1 MVAPSQSSS
10 LAARALPFS
19 RSAIHSHSNSCSL
32 LFDAGTIQ
40 FDLGLAAN
48 DHGDNHCPSGSVSR
62 LTTSLRGGRRRFRLP
77 RLDVALR
84 RFLRQQQPRP
94 RPQQWSWTRTVAVL
108 LAACLVATLSSWPL
122 LRQPVIA
129 VGAIAEQDYL
139 APRAASVIDRAALEA
154 RRRELG
160 SRTLVQVVD
169 PQQTRLLRETLA
181 QWLTE
186 LAHSVS
192 QNDDGGGVPP
202 IQLTQAEQASQQQ
215 LQGEDRQL
223 WEDAVRSAQQ
233 RMLQQGVLA
242 SLSEADLQQAS
253 RMQLS
258 ALCDGAPAPDD
269 CVLQQQVGARLLL
282 RSLRG
287 KTNLRTDPNLTRS
300 LVDELLRQNV
310 ETIEVQAGSPIVSRG
325 QQITAR
331 QFEVL
336 DHFGQVGRRPALA
349 AWSLR
354 FGEAL
359 FGAILLVLVARRWR
373 PELQMRHGLFLLLT
387 LALVQALKLWLG
399 ASFSPLAVLVPATF
413 LLAGGMGTA
422 AALAWLA
429 MATLLWPLPMDE
441 LAILRLLVAGLIAGI
456 AALISTRQ
464 RSRAQLLLTA
474 MVLTLVALLLQAVLL
489 ELAEQLGVTTG
500 LRGGEF
506 LGESILMGG
515 LLLLALTLAPA
526 LENACGL
533 LTRSRLL
540 ELADLQRPLLRR
552 LAREAP
558 GTFEHTLMICSL
570 AEAGAEAIGAD
581 VDLVRTGSLY
591 HDIGKLHAPEWF
603 IENQAGSVNP
613 HEKLDDPWASARVL
627 QAHVDE
633 GLKMAHRYRLPDQVR
648 DFIPEHQGTMR
659 MQYFWTAARQRQA
672 DVAEVDFRYRGPAP
686 RSRETAIQ
694 MLADGCEAAL
704 RSLPPETSDAEA
716 GAMVHRIF
724 AGRLADGQL
733 RQSGL
738 SRGELALVNDAFV
751 EVWKRMRH
759 RRIPYPIERRR

>member
-1 MVAPSQSSS
+1 M
-10 LAARALPFS
+10 
-19 RSAIHSHSNSCSL
+19 AI
-32 LFDAGTIQ
+32 
-40 FDLGLAAN
+40 
-48 DHGDNHCPSGSVSR
+48 
-62 LTTSLRGGRRRFRLP
+62 
-77 RLDVALR
+77 
-84 RFLRQQQPRP
+84 
-94 RPQQWSWTRTVAVL
+94 L
-108 LAACLVATLSSWPL
+108 LAACLVAMLSSWPL

-129 VGAIAEQDYL
+129 VGAIAEQNYT
-139 APRAASVIDRAALEA
+139 APRAASVIDRPALEA
-154 RRRELG
+154 RRSELG
-160 SRTLVQVVD
+160 SRTFVQVVD
-169 PQQTRLLRETLA
+169 PQQTRLLQQTLE
-181 QWLTE
+181 QWLME
-186 LAHSVS
+186 LARSVS
-192 QNDDGGGVPP
+192 QDDNGGGVPP
-202 IQLTQAEQASQQQ
+202 VELSQAERESQRQ
-215 LQGEDRQL
+215 LQGEDRQA
-223 WEDAVRSAQQ
+223 WEDVIRTAQQ

-242 SLSEADLQQAS
+242 SLSQADLQQAS
-253 RMQLS
+253 LMQL
-258 ALCDGAPAPDD
+258 AVLCNQPREPDQ
-269 CVLQQQVGARLLL
+269 CELKQQVGARLLL

-287 KTNLRTDPNLTRS
+287 KTNLRTDPNLSRS
-300 LVDELLRQNV
+300 LVEELLSQNV
-310 ETIEVQAGSPIVSRG
+310 ETIEVPAGSLIVSRG
-325 QQITAR
+325 QQITSR
-331 QFEVL
+331 QFQVL

-359 FGAILLVLVARRWR
+359 LGALLVVLVARRWR
-373 PELQMRHGLFLLLT
+373 PELQLRHGLFLLLS

-413 LLAGGMGTA
+413 LLAGGVGTA

-429 MATLLWPLPMDE
+429 MATLLWPLPMGE
-441 LAILRLLVAGLIAGI
+441 LSILRLLVAGLIAAI
-456 AALISTRQ
+456 AALISARQ

-474 MVLTLVALLLQAVLL
+474 MALTLVALLLQAVLL
-489 ELAEQLGVTTG
+489 QLAEQLGMATG
-500 LRGGEF
+500 LRSGGEF
-506 LGESILMGG
+506 LGEGILMGA
-515 LLLLALTLAPA
+515 LLLIVLALAPA

-570 AEAGAEAIGAD
+570 AEAGAEVIGAD

-603 IENQAGSVNP
+603 IENQAGGVNP
-613 HEKLDDPWASARVL
+613 HELLDDPWASARVL

-633 GLKMAHRYRLPDQVR
+633 GLKMAHRYHLPGRVR

-659 MQYFWTAARQRQA
+659 MQYFWTAACKRQA
-672 DVAEVDFRYRGPAP
+672 NVAEADFRYRGPAP
-686 RSRETAIQ
+686 QSRETAIQ

-716 GAMVHRIF
+716 SAMVQRIF
-724 AGRLADGQL
+724 AGRVADGQL

-738 SRGELALVNDAFV
+738 SPAELALVNDAFV

-759 RRIPYPIERRR
+759 RRIPYPIERRH